1 MVVVDDQSAQ
11 VLELEALVVGLAEV
25 LDQSAQVLVL
35 LTLAG
40 AEVVDLTT
48 TQTWLEV
55 VTAAQASTGAA
66 QVFQLASELEA
77 GLTGAALVDQLAHEV
92 TASGFLVV
100 VVVEAQSAHELVEV
114 LVTGLVEVLDHSTQ
128 VVGSAF
134 LEVVVVELQSA
145 QVLEVAAGLVVVVV
159 VEDEAHGSQAL
170 SAVTAGVAI
179 ATPARAAAATNDF
192 ILSLGFV

>member
-1 MVVVDDQSAQ
+1 M
-11 VLELEALVVGLAEV
+11 
-25 LDQSAQVLVL
+25 
-35 LTLAG
+35 
-40 AEVVDLTT
+40 
-48 TQTWLEV
+48 

-134 LEVVVVELQSA
+134 LEVVVVVELQSA
-145 QVLEVAAGLVVVVV
+145 QVLEVAAGLVVVV